1 MFEID
6 GKSYVLK
13 YNMDRV
19 EMIENSI
26 GMPTMSDLYKHNG
39 MLSLSALKAY
49 LVYGLKEEGSD
60 SFVPVKRG
68 REMAKRLI
76 ENEGYKN
83 ICGAVVETLERDCPF
98 FFQGA

>member
-6 GKSYVLK
+6 GKSYALK

-26 GMPTMSDLYKHNG
+26 GMPTMAELYSHKG

-49 LVYGLKEEGSD
+49 LAHGLKEEGSD
-60 SFVPVKRG
+60 SFVPVKKG
-68 REMAKRLI
+68 LEMAKNLI
-76 ENEGYKN
+76 QNEGYTN
-83 ICGAVVETLERDCPF
+83 TCGAVVEALERDCPF
-98 FFQGA
+98 FFREN